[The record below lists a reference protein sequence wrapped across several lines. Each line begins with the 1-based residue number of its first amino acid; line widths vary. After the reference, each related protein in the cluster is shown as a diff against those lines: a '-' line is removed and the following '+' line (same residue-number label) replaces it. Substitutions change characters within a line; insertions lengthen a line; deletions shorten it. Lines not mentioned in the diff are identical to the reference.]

1 MNRPFPKPQF
11 LSSPRNQRLLVL
23 FGLLV
28 LVMQFSDP
36 LSNTSLTETLVF
48 WGVRVTSVFASL
60 IVADWLVERVLAE
73 RWSSPPWLKPAIVTM
88 LVAAI
93 PMTLAEYGLESLYPQ
108 GAAYDDSGLR
118 EFSPLLAGLGEYLT
132 IVSIIL
138 PLNLLLWFVIDYRS
152 RDDVDPEIAE
162 PSFSVKT
169 NDVFGGETGE
179 PSSQATTDGIPGLG
193 TEEPAFLAKT
203 NGIRLEDVISLG
215 AEEHYVRVFTRDHSE
230 LVYARLGD
238 AIAEMP
244 ETLGTQV
251 HRSWWV
257 ADKAVVAA
265 RRGTRRYRLE
275 LVDGSTVPVSDRF
288 AKAVR
293 ARGLLVRR
301 ARKTPPPNGDG
312 GESHEQPP
320 REG

>member
-1 MNRPFPKPQF
+1 MNRPLPRPQF

-36 LSNTSLTETLVF
+36 LSNASLTETLVF
-48 WGVRVTSVFASL
+48 WGVRVASVFASL
-60 IVADWLVERVLAE
+60 IVADWLVERMPAE
-73 RWSSPPWLKPAIVTM
+73 RWPSPPWLKPAVVTM

-108 GAAYDDSGLR
+108 DAAYDDSDLR
-118 EFSPLLAGLGEYLT
+118 EFSPLLAGLAEYLT
-132 IVSIIL
+132 IVSIIV

-152 RDDVDPEIAE
+152 RDDV
-162 PSFSVKT
+162 
-169 NDVFGGETGE
+169 GGETRE
-179 PSSQATTDGIPGLG
+179 PSY
-193 TEEPAFLAKT
+193 LAKT

-244 ETLGTQV
+244 EALGTQV

-293 ARGLLVRR
+293 ARGWLARR
-301 ARKTPPPNGDG
+301 GRKTRLPDAGG
-312 GESHEQPP
+312 GEFHEQPP
-320 REG
+320 RGG

>member
-1 MNRPFPKPQF
+1 
-11 LSSPRNQRLLVL
+11 VL

-36 LSNTSLTETLVF
+36 LSNASLAETLVF
-48 WGVRVTSVFASL
+48 WGVRVASVFASL
-60 IVADWLVERVLAE
+60 IVADWLVERVWAE
-73 RWSSPPWLKPAIVTM
+73 RWPSPPWLKPAVVTM
-88 LVAAI
+88 LLAAI

-108 GAAYDDSGLR
+108 DAAYDDSDLR
-118 EFSPLLAGLGEYLT
+118 EFSPLLAGLAEYLT

-138 PLNLLLWFVIDYRS
+138 PLNLLLWFVIDHRS
-152 RDDVDPEIAE
+152 RDDV
-162 PSFSVKT
+162 
-169 NDVFGGETGE
+169 GGETRE
-179 PSSQATTDGIPGLG
+179 PSYLT
-193 TEEPAFLAKT
+193 KT

-215 AEEHYVRVFTRDHSE
+215 AEEHYVRVFTREHSE

-293 ARGLLVRR
+293 ARGWLARR
-301 ARKTPPPNGDG
+301 GRKTPLPDAGG

-320 REG
+320 RGG